1 MRLLIMGPPGAGKG
15 TQAINIAKTLN
26 IPHISTG
33 DIYRENMKNETP
45 LGLEAKVFYDKGMYV
60 PDEITNRI
68 VEDRLTWD
76 DAKNGF
82 LLDGYPRTIDQVN
95 FLDQILSK
103 KSQKIEKV
111 LELTID
117 IPVVVERLLKRAQEQ
132 GRIDDTKEVITKRLE
147 VYATSTAPLLAEYKK
162 RGILVQVDGMGSV
175 SEVEEKINSAL
186 GS

>member
-1 MRLLIMGPPGAGKG
+1 MGPPGAGKG

-76 DAKNGF
+76 DAKKGF

-95 FLDQILSK
+95 FLDQILSQ

-117 IPVVVERLLKRAQEQ
+117 IPIVVERLLKRSQEQ

-147 VYATSTAPLLAEYKK
+147 VYTTSTAPLLAEYKY
-162 RGILVQVDGMGSV
+162 RGILVQVNGMGTV
-175 SEVEEKINSAL
+175 SEVEQKIKSAL
-186 GS
+186 RN

>member
-1 MRLLIMGPPGAGKG
+1 MGPPGAGKG
-15 TQAINIAKTLN
+15 TQAVNIAKTLN

-33 DIYRENMKNETP
+33 DIFRENMKNETP
-45 LGLEAKVFYDKGMYV
+45 LGLEAKAFYDKGMYV
-60 PDEITNRI
+60 PDEVTNRI

-117 IPVVVERLLKRAQEQ
+117 IPVVVGRLLKRAQEQ
-132 GRIDDTKEVITKRLE
+132 GRIDDTKGVITKRLE
-147 VYATSTAPLLAEYKK
+147 VYAASTAPLLEEYKN
-162 RGILVQVDGMGSV
+162 RGILIQVDGMGSV
-175 SEVEEKINSAL
+175 SEVEEKINLAL
-186 GS
+186 GN

>member
-95 FLDQILSK
+95 FLDQVLSK

-147 VYATSTAPLLAEYKK
+147 VYANSTAPLLAEYKN

-186 GS
+186 GN

>member
-1 MRLLIMGPPGAGKG
+1 MGPPGAGKG

-147 VYATSTAPLLAEYKK
+147 VYANSTAPLLAEYKN

-186 GS
+186 GN

>member
-15 TQAINIAKTLN
+15 TQAVNIAKTLN

-45 LGLEAKVFYDKGMYV
+45 LGLEAKAFYDKGMYV

-147 VYATSTAPLLAEYKK
+147 VYANSTAPLLAEYKN

-186 GS
+186 GN

>member
-1 MRLLIMGPPGAGKG
+1 MGPPGAGKG

-45 LGLEAKVFYDKGMYV
+45 LGLEAKVFYDKGIYV

-68 VEDRLTWD
+68 VEDRLTWN

-103 KSQKIEKV
+103 KSQKIDKV

-147 VYATSTAPLLAEYKK
+147 VYANSTAPLLAEYKN

-186 GS
+186 GN

>member
-1 MRLLIMGPPGAGKG
+1 MGPPGAGKG
-15 TQAINIAKTLN
+15 TQAVNIAKTLN

-33 DIYRENMKNETP
+33 DIFRENMKNETP
-45 LGLEAKVFYDKGMYV
+45 LGLEAKAFYDKGMYV
-60 PDEITNRI
+60 PDEVTNRI

-82 LLDGYPRTIDQVN
+82 LLDGYPRTIDQVK

-111 LELTID
+111 LEITID
-117 IPVVVERLLKRAQEQ
+117 IPVVVARLLKRAQEQ

-147 VYATSTAPLLAEYKK
+147 VYATSTAPLLAEYQN
-162 RGILVQVDGMGSV
+162 RDILLKVDGMGSV
-175 SEVEEKINSAL
+175 SEVEEKIKKAL
-186 GS
+186 SN

>member
-1 MRLLIMGPPGAGKG
+1 MGPPGAGKG

-95 FLDQILSK
+95 FLDQVLSK

-147 VYATSTAPLLAEYKK
+147 VYANSTAPLLAEYKN

-186 GS
+186 GN

>member
-15 TQAINIAKTLN
+15 TQAVNISKTFN

-33 DIYRENMKNETP
+33 DIFRENMKKETP
-45 LGLEAKVFYDKGMYV
+45 LGLEAKAFYDQGLYV
-60 PDEITNRI
+60 PDEVTNRI

-95 FLDQILSK
+95 FLDQILGK
-103 KSQKIEKV
+103 NSQKIEKV
-111 LELTID
+111 LEITID
-117 IPVVVERLLKRAQEQ
+117 IPVVVGRLLKRSQEQ
-132 GRIDDTKEVITKRLE
+132 GRIDDTKEVITKRLD
-147 VYATSTAPLLAEYKK
+147 VYASSTAPLLAEYKN

-175 SEVEEKINSAL
+175 SEVERKIKTAL
-186 GS
+186 GN

>member
-1 MRLLIMGPPGAGKG
+1 MGPPGAGKG
-15 TQAINIAKTLN
+15 TQAVNIAKTLN

-147 VYATSTAPLLAEYKK
+147 VYATSTAPLLAAYKN

-186 GS
+186 GN

>member
-1 MRLLIMGPPGAGKG
+1 MGPPGAGKG
-15 TQAINIAKTLN
+15 TQAVNIAKTLN

-45 LGLEAKVFYDKGMYV
+45 LGLEAKVFYDKGIYV

-147 VYATSTAPLLAEYKK
+147 VYATATAPLLAEYKN

>member
-1 MRLLIMGPPGAGKG
+1 L
-15 TQAINIAKTLN
+15 
-26 IPHISTG
+26 
-33 DIYRENMKNETP
+33 D
-45 LGLEAKVFYDKGMYV
+45 
-60 PDEITNRI
+60 
-68 VEDRLTWD
+68 LT
-76 DAKNGF
+76 
-82 LLDGYPRTIDQVN
+82 
-95 FLDQILSK
+95 LSK

-147 VYATSTAPLLAEYKK
+147 VYATSTAPLLAEYKN

-186 GS
+186 VN

>member
-1 MRLLIMGPPGAGKG
+1 MGPPGAGKG
-15 TQAINIAKTLN
+15 TQAVNIAKTLN

-33 DIYRENMKNETP
+33 DIFRENMKNETP
-45 LGLEAKVFYDKGMYV
+45 LGLEAKAFYDKGMYV
-60 PDEITNRI
+60 PDEVTNRI

-82 LLDGYPRTIDQVN
+82 LLDGYPRTIDQVK

-111 LELTID
+111 LEITID
-117 IPVVVERLLKRAQEQ
+117 IPVVVARLLKRAQEQ

-147 VYATSTAPLLAEYKK
+147 VYASSTAPLLAEYKN

-175 SEVEEKINSAL
+175 SEVEEKIKKAL
-186 GS
+186 SN

>member
-15 TQAINIAKTLN
+15 TQAVNIAKSLN

-33 DIYRENMKNETP
+33 DIFRENMKNETP

-60 PDEITNRI
+60 PDEVTNRI
-68 VEDRLTWD
+68 VEDRITWD

-82 LLDGYPRTIDQVN
+82 LLDGYPRTLDQVN

-103 KSQKIEKV
+103 KTQKIEKV

-117 IPVVVERLLKRAQEQ
+117 IPVVVARLLKRAQEQ

-147 VYATSTAPLLAEYKK
+147 VYATSTAPLLAEYKN
-162 RGILVQVDGMGSV
+162 RGILIQVDGMGSV
-175 SEVEEKINSAL
+175 SEVEEKIKKAL
-186 GS
+186 SN

>member
-15 TQAINIAKTLN
+15 TQAVNIAKTLH

-103 KSQKIEKV
+103 KSQKIDKV

-132 GRIDDTKEVITKRLE
+132 GRIDDTKEVVTKRLE
-147 VYATSTAPLLAEYKK
+147 VYATSTAPLLAEYQS
-162 RGILVQVDGMGSV
+162 RGILIKVNGMGSV
-175 SEVEEKINSAL
+175 NEVEEKIKAAL
-186 GS
+186 CN

>member
-1 MRLLIMGPPGAGKG
+1 MGPPGAGKG
-15 TQAINIAKTLN
+15 TQAVNIAKTLN

-147 VYATSTAPLLAEYKK
+147 VYATATAPLLAEYKN

-186 GS
+186 VN

>member
-1 MRLLIMGPPGAGKG
+1 MGPPGAGKG
-15 TQAINIAKTLN
+15 TQAVNIAKTLN

-33 DIYRENMKNETP
+33 DIFRENMKNETP
-45 LGLEAKVFYDKGMYV
+45 LGLEAKAFYDKGMYV
-60 PDEITNRI
+60 PDEVTNRI

-111 LELTID
+111 LEITID

-147 VYATSTAPLLAEYKK
+147 VYAASTAPLLEEYKN
-162 RGILVQVDGMGSV
+162 RGILIQVDGMGSV
-175 SEVEEKINSAL
+175 SEVEEKINLAL
-186 GS
+186 GN

>member
-1 MRLLIMGPPGAGKG
+1 MGPPGAGKG
-15 TQAINIAKTLN
+15 TQAVNIAKTLN
-26 IPHISTG
+26 VPHISTG

-95 FLDQILSK
+95 FLDQILAK
-103 KSQKIEKV
+103 KSQKIDKV

-147 VYATSTAPLLAEYKK
+147 VYATSTAPLLAEYQS
-162 RGILVQVDGMGSV
+162 RGILIKVNGMGSV
-175 SEVEEKINSAL
+175 NEVEEKIKAAL
-186 GS
+186 CN

>member
-1 MRLLIMGPPGAGKG
+1 MGPPGAGKG
-15 TQAINIAKTLN
+15 TQAVNIAKTLN

-33 DIYRENMKNETP
+33 DIFRENMKNETP
-45 LGLEAKVFYDKGMYV
+45 LGLEAKAFYDKGMYV
-60 PDEITNRI
+60 PDEVTNRI

-95 FLDQILSK
+95 FLDQILAK

-111 LELTID
+111 LEITID
-117 IPVVVERLLKRAQEQ
+117 IPVVVARLLKRAQEQ

-147 VYATSTAPLLAEYKK
+147 VYASSTAPLLAEYKN
-162 RGILVQVDGMGSV
+162 RGILIQVDGMGSV
-175 SEVEEKINSAL
+175 SEVEEKIKKAL
-186 GS
+186 SN

>member
-15 TQAINIAKTLN
+15 TQAVNIAKTLN

-33 DIYRENMKNETP
+33 DIYRENMKNETL

-117 IPVVVERLLKRAQEQ
+117 IPVVVARLLKRAQEQ
-132 GRIDDTKEVITKRLE
+132 GRIDDTEEVITKRLE
-147 VYATSTAPLLAEYKK
+147 VYATSTAPLLAEYKN

-175 SEVEEKINSAL
+175 SEVERKIKTAL
-186 GS
+186 GN

>member
-15 TQAINIAKTLN
+15 TQAVNIAKTLN

-95 FLDQILSK
+95 FLDQILVK

-132 GRIDDTKEVITKRLE
+132 GRIDDTEEVITKRLE
-147 VYATSTAPLLAEYKK
+147 VYATSTAPLLAEYKN

-186 GS
+186 RN

>member
-1 MRLLIMGPPGAGKG
+1 MGPPGAGKG
-15 TQAINIAKTLN
+15 TQAVNIAKTLN

-147 VYATSTAPLLAEYKK
+147 VYATSTAPLLAEYNN

-186 GS
+186 GN

>member
-15 TQAINIAKTLN
+15 TQAVNIAKTLN
-26 IPHISTG
+26 VPHISTG

-45 LGLEAKVFYDKGMYV
+45 LGLEAKVFYDKGIYV

-68 VEDRLTWD
+68 VEDRLTWE

-103 KSQKIEKV
+103 KSQKIDKV

-147 VYATSTAPLLAEYKK
+147 VYANSTAPLLAEYKN

-186 GS
+186 GN

>member
-1 MRLLIMGPPGAGKG
+1 MGPPGAGKG
-15 TQAINIAKTLN
+15 TQAVNISKTLN

-33 DIYRENMKNETP
+33 EIFRENMKNETP
-45 LGLEAKVFYDKGMYV
+45 LGLEAKAFYDKGMYV
-60 PDEITNRI
+60 PDEVTNRI

-82 LLDGYPRTIDQVN
+82 LLDGYPRTVDQVQ

-103 KSQKIEKV
+103 KSEKIEKV

-147 VYATSTAPLLAEYKK
+147 VYATSTAPLLAEYQS
-162 RGILVQVDGMGSV
+162 RGILIKVDGMGSV
-175 SEVEEKINSAL
+175 NEVEEKIKAAL
-186 GS
+186 SN

>member
-1 MRLLIMGPPGAGKG
+1 MGPPGAGKG
-15 TQAINIAKTLN
+15 TQAVNIAKTLH

-147 VYATSTAPLLAEYKK
+147 VYANSTAPLLAEYKN

-186 GS
+186 GN

>member
-15 TQAINIAKTLN
+15 TQAVNIAKTLN

-33 DIYRENMKNETP
+33 DIFRENMKNETP
-45 LGLEAKVFYDKGMYV
+45 LGLEAKAFYDKGMYV
-60 PDEITNRI
+60 PDEVTNRI

-95 FLDQILSK
+95 FLDQILAK

-111 LELTID
+111 LEITID
-117 IPVVVERLLKRAQEQ
+117 IPVVVARLLKRAQEQ

-147 VYATSTAPLLAEYKK
+147 VYASSTAPLLAEYKN
-162 RGILVQVDGMGSV
+162 RGILIQVDGMGSV
-175 SEVEEKINSAL
+175 SEVEEKIKKAL
-186 GS
+186 SN

>member
-15 TQAINIAKTLN
+15 TQAVNIAKTLN

-33 DIYRENMKNETP
+33 DIFRENMKNETP
-45 LGLEAKVFYDKGMYV
+45 LGLEAKAFYDKGMYV
-60 PDEITNRI
+60 PDEVTNRI

-147 VYATSTAPLLAEYKK
+147 VYANSTAPLLAEYKN

-186 GS
+186 GN

>member
-15 TQAINIAKTLN
+15 TQAVNIAKTLN
-26 IPHISTG
+26 VPHISTG

-147 VYATSTAPLLAEYKK
+147 VYANSTAPLLAEYKN

-186 GS
+186 GN